1 MGLLTIDD
9 IGIVGISSVV
19 PQKSVKTVNDPIF
32 ANEAEALKFQKNTGV
47 KNRNVVSSNTC
58 TSDLGFIA
66 AKNLIEKLNWDT
78 QDIDILVLVT
88 QTADFISPNSSII
101 LQDKLGLKKS
111 TIAFDLTLGCSG
123 FVYGL
128 SIVMSLMKNF
138 IHSKAILVVGD
149 TLSRQASPFDKS
161 TFPLFGDGVSA
172 IALEDVK
179 GSKIEFNL
187 FSDGSGYNSIIV
199 PGGMYRNPY
208 NIDSLNYTIDENGI
222 SRNQLN
228 TKMDGTDVFSFAI
241 QEVPKSIES
250 LIEFSKIVND
260 ISEIDCNIF
269 HQANYFILETIR
281 MKLKIDKL
289 KFYYSIDEY
298 GNTSS
303 ASIPITISHCFQ
315 SDSQI
320 AKGTTF
326 LFSGFGV
333 GLSLGSAIL
342 YNACDIQ
349 IEPIS
354 FYHD

>member
-1 MGLLTIDD
+1 MSLLTIED

-19 PQKSVKTVNDPIF
+19 PQNSVKTIFDSIF

-47 KNRNVVSSNTC
+47 KNRHVVSNDTC

-66 AKNLIEKLNWDT
+66 SRNLIEKLKWDP

-138 IHSKAILVVGD
+138 IHSKALLVVGD
-149 TLSRQASPFDKS
+149 TLSRQASPYDKS
-161 TFPLFGDGVSA
+161 TYPLFGDGVSA
-172 IALEDVK
+172 IALEDVV
-179 GSKIEFNL
+179 GSQIDFNL
-187 FSDGSGYNSIIV
+187 FSDGSGFNSIIV
-199 PGGMYRNPY
+199 PGGMYRNPF
-208 NIDSLNYTIDENGI
+208 NSNSLEYSIDENGI

-241 QEVPKSIES
+241 QEVPNSIQD
-250 LIEFSKIVND
+250 LIDYSTIVND
-260 ISEIDCNIF
+260 ISEIDYNIF

-281 MKLKIDKL
+281 MKLKIDRSR
-289 KFYYSIDEY
+289 FFYSIQEF

-303 ASIPITISHCFQ
+303 ASIPITISHCFEN
-315 SDSQI
+315 DLKVV
-320 AKGTTF
+320 KGSKC

-333 GLSLGSAIL
+333 GLSLGSALL
-342 YNACDIQ
+342 YNACDI
-349 IEPIS
+349 IVEPIY